1 MKLGLFVRRLPVALW
16 GLTAIVSF
24 LLGLVAAGSRP
35 PDTNRVTT
43 ADFAPGSRGLPPIAD
58 PQPVTSAG
66 GIMADFA
73 GVAARLRPSVVN
85 VFATSR
91 GSVDG
96 PVTTYDSGTA
106 PLSKAGAGFLIQPA
120 GYILTNAHVI
130 QNADRIMVTLSDD
143 RVLRADVVGADPA
156 IDVALLHVDA
166 IDGLPGVAIGKSGTL
181 RVGEWVCAI
190 GNPVGYT
197 GSVTVGV
204 VSSLDREIPLDPEI
218 PQFSA
223 GGLIQT
229 DAAMSLGSSGG
240 PLVNARGQV
249 VGITTAI
256 STQSSNIGFAIPI
269 DQVTAILSQ
278 LRDRGR
284 VPRGFISM
292 RLAAVTPELRRALRL
307 VPERGAVVEE
317 VTADRSAGRA
327 GLRTYDV
334 IESIDDRL
342 VLSESDFMH
351 SIASR
356 PPGTVVRLGVW
367 RDGSRLAIPVK
378 LEELPSAATPRPAAP
393 PNVRPTANPSAGPLG
408 VAVHDLTPSI
418 AKMLPDAMS
427 GVVLADVDP
436 AGPAQVAGLRKGY
449 IVLEINRRRTASDSD
464 FAAAQASLRYGDA
477 AAVLFYD
484 PALREYRIAT
494 VVVDIR
500 P

>member
-1 MKLGLFVRRLPVALW
+1 MSGYCEPMSSAPIRRSTSRCCTSTRSTTCPVVAL
-16 GLTAIVSF
+16 
-24 LLGLVAAGSRP
+24 
-35 PDTNRVTT
+35 
-43 ADFAPGSRGLPPIAD
+43 
-58 PQPVTSAG
+58 
-66 GIMADFA
+66 
-73 GVAARLRPSVVN
+73 
-85 VFATSR
+85 
-91 GSVDG
+91 
-96 PVTTYDSGTA
+96 
-106 PLSKAGAGFLIQPA
+106 
-120 GYILTNAHVI
+120 
-130 QNADRIMVTLSDD
+130 
-143 RVLRADVVGADPA
+143 
-156 IDVALLHVDA
+156 
-166 IDGLPGVAIGKSGTL
+166 GKSGTL
-181 RVGEWVCAI
+181 RVGDWVCAI

-197 GSVTVGV
+197 GSDTVGV
-204 VSSLDREIPLDPEI
+204 VSSLDREIPL
-218 PQFSA
+218 FSA

-269 DQVTAILSQ
+269 DQVTAVLSQ

-317 VTADRSAGRA
+317 ITPDRSADRA

-334 IESIDDRL
+334 IESIDDRP
-342 VLSESDFMH
+342 VLSDNDFTH

-378 LEELPSAATPRPAAP
+378 LEELPSSAAPRPVISA
-393 PNVRPTANPSAGPLG
+393 NVRPAANPSAGPLG
-408 VAVHDLTPSI
+408 VAAHDLTPSL

-427 GVVLADVDP
+427 GVVLSEVDP

-449 IVLEINRRRTASDSD
+449 IILEVNRRRTASESD
-464 FAAAQASLRYGDA
+464 FAAAQAALRFGDA

-484 PALREYRIAT
+484 PLAREYRIAT

>member
-1 MKLGLFVRRLPVALW
+1 MALW

-35 PDTNRVTT
+35 PATNRTT

-66 GIMADFA
+66 GAIADFA

-85 VFATSR
+85 VYATSR
-91 GSVDG
+91 GSVEG
-96 PVTTYDSGTA
+96 SVTVWRFPRDAGTE
-106 PLSKAGAGFLIQPA
+106 PLSNAGSGFLIQPA

-130 QNADRIMVTLSDD
+130 QGADRVMVTLSDD
-143 RVLRADVVGADPA
+143 RVLRADVVGADA
-156 IDVALLHVDA
+156 TIDVALLHVDA
-166 IDGLPGVAIGKSGTL
+166 TDGLPTVSMGRSGTL
-181 RVGEWVCAI
+181 RAGEWVCAI

-197 GSVTVGV
+197 ASVTVGV
-204 VSSLDREIPLDPEI
+204 VSSLDREISLFP
-218 PQFSA
+218 A
-223 GGLIQT
+223 VGLIQT

-240 PLVNARGQV
+240 PLLNARGQV

-256 STQSSNIGFAIPI
+256 STQSANIGFAVPI
-269 DQVTAILSQ
+269 DQVTAVLPQ

-292 RLAAVTPELRRALRL
+292 RLAAVTPELRRALHL
-307 VPERGAVVEE
+307 VPEHGAVVEE
-317 VTADRSAGRA
+317 VTADRSADRA

-342 VLSESDFMH
+342 VLSDNDFMH
-351 SIASR
+351 NIASR
-356 PPGTVVRLGVW
+356 APGTVVRLGVW

-378 LEELPSAATPRPAAP
+378 LEELPSPIPPHPATSG
-393 PNVRPTANPSAGPLG
+393 NVRPTANPSGGPLG
-408 VAVHDLTPSI
+408 VAVHDVTPAI

-427 GVVLADVDP
+427 GVVLSDVDP

-449 IVLEINRRRTASDSD
+449 IVLEINRRRTASEAD
-464 FAAAQASLRYGDA
+464 FAAAQASLRLGDA

-484 PALREYRIAT
+484 PALREFRIAT
-494 VVVDIR
+494 IVVDVR